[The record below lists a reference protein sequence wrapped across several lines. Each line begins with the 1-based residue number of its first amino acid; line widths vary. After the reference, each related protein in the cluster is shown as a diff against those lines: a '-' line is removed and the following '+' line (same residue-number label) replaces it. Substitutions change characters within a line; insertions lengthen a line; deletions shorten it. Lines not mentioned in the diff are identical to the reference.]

1 VPASDNESIRWSTRF
16 GEGSTRSEKGTRG
29 VRILD
34 AEKASVE
41 RCAVTRSPE
50 ADGSE

>member
-1 VPASDNESIRWSTRF
+1 VSEVDEVRSRHHEVR
-16 GEGSTRSEKGTRG
+16 EGPRG

-41 RCAVTRSPE
+41 RCTESRATE